1 MKKIFTLL
9 VLILSVTNV
18 IFSQSTIKGKVT
30 DESGEPLFN
39 VNVVVDAAK
48 GYASVTD
55 FDGKYSISLPE
66 GKYKIS
72 VSYLGYQ
79 TVERSVEIS
88 SNQTLSFDFKMAVN
102 EKVLKDVE
110 VISSTRRSISAEKE
124 VVTIESVS
132 LELIQ
137 NNNITI
143 ASDAVDRVTG
153 VTILDG
159 QVSIRGGSGYAY
171 GTGSRVILVV
181 DEIPLLSPERDEV
194 LWDFIPMENVRS
206 FDVVKGASSVQYGS
220 SALNGIV
227 AVNTNWPTK
236 QKESTITVFGGMMDT
251 PPIEEGKWWIYSTK
265 NFRQQPH
272 EMGIQGSHMR
282 KLNDEMD
289 LVVSG
294 AMISNQTHIQNQSN
308 HRIRNNIKWRY
319 RPEKVEGLV
328 VSLNSNTLYRNNDQF
343 FIWENSGTGAYKGRS
358 YQDKYIRYS
367 IDPVVKYY
375 FKENNQVSAINRVY
389 YDQRLSTNRGNYYGV
404 KVYNDIQYKR
414 SYSHKS
420 VDLSGDITA
429 GIVNN
434 HDIIKAVTFSR
445 FSQNNDGVFHFNTL
459 GTYMQSTTQ
468 YENLTVAFGA
478 RFDYVRLDTVRAA
491 SKPVFNAGLSYELN
505 RKNFLRFGFGQSF
518 RVPSV
523 AERFVKEEITSLNLG
538 SEEIKVYAGPN
549 PDIRPEEGYTFE
561 LGYKKFYESPK
572 FRLQIDAAVF
582 YQFFNDM
589 TEFVFSSN
597 QIDPLDGS
605 TYWGFQM
612 QNISKARIFGW
623 ETSIN
628 GTKNFKKVDLDF
640 MVGYT
645 YNYAANAEADPDLN
659 NFFKVVGNSFR
670 AFNLYNKRQ
679 NVNIAPPELLQS
691 MLRYRFRHTLKSDI
705 NISYNKFA
713 IGTNIRYYGYMDTYD
728 EIFAFVIPGIRDYKL
743 SKNLKGD
750 WVVDARVNYEFTETF
765 TAGFIVK
772 NLFNRDYQIRPA
784 RPDMPRMFVLQGR
797 VTF

>member
-1 MKKIFTLL
+1 MKRIF
-9 VLILSVTNV
+9 ILSIAVFLSVVNIV
-18 IFSQSTIKGKVT
+18 AQSTLKGRIA
-30 DESGEPLFN
+30 DDSGEPLFN
-39 VNVVVDAAK
+39 VNVVIDASK

-55 FDGKYSISLPE
+55 FDGRYSISLPE
-66 GKYKIS
+66 GKYTIS
-72 VSYLGYQ
+72 VSYMGYQ
-79 TVERSVEIS
+79 TINEAVELKVGEV
-88 SNQTLSFDFKMAVN
+88 LVKDFKLLVN

-110 VISSTRRSISAEKE
+110 VVSSTRRSISMEKE
-124 VVTIESVS
+124 VVTVESLS
-132 LELIQ
+132 LELIE

-171 GTGSRVILVV
+171 GAGSRVILVV

-236 QKESTITVFGGMMDT
+236 DKETSVTLFGGMYDN
-251 PPIEEGKWWIYSTK
+251 PPIENGKWWTYSTRD
-265 NFRQQPH
+265 FRQTPH

-289 LVVSG
+289 FVISG

-319 RPEKVEGLV
+319 RPEKNEGLM
-328 VSLNSNTLYRNNDQF
+328 VSLNSNMLYRNNDQF
-343 FIWENSGTGAYKGRS
+343 FIWENGGTGAYKGRS
-358 YQDKYIRYS
+358 YNDRYLRYS
-367 IDPVVKYY
+367 FDPVVKYY
-375 FKENNQVSAINRVY
+375 FKNNNQISAINRIY

-414 SYSHKS
+414 DYNHKS
-420 VDLSGDITA
+420 VNLSGDITA
-429 GIVNN
+429 GVVNN
-434 HDIIKAVTFSR
+434 HDIIKAVVFSD
-445 FSQNNDGVFHFNTL
+445 FSKNGDGIFHFNTL
-459 GTYMQSTTQ
+459 GTYAQSTTQ

-478 RFDYVRLDTVRAA
+478 RFDYIRLDTLRAA
-491 SKPVFNAGLSYELN
+491 SKPVFNAGLSYELK
-505 RKNFLRFGFGQSF
+505 RKNYLRFGFGQSF

-523 AERFVKEEITSLNLG
+523 AERFVKEAITSLNLG
-538 SEEIKVYAGPN
+538 SEVITVYAGPN
-549 PDIRPEEGYTFE
+549 PDIKPEEGYTFE
-561 LGYKKFYESPK
+561 LGYKKIFESPK
-572 FRLQIDAAVF
+572 FRMQIDAAVF
-582 YQFFNDM
+582 YQYFNNM

-597 QIDPLDGS
+597 HVDPLDGS

-623 ETSIN
+623 ETSLS

-640 MVGYT
+640 HAGYT
-645 YNYAANAEADPDLN
+645 YNYAANAEADPSLG
-659 NFFKVVGNSFR
+659 NFFNVVKNSFK
-670 AFNLYNKRQ
+670 AFNLYRQNQ
-679 NVNIAPPELLQS
+679 NVNLAPPEILQS
-691 MLRYRFRHTLKSDI
+691 ILRYRFRHTVKSDF
-705 NISYNKFA
+705 NITYEKVSF
-713 IGTNIRYYGYMDTYD
+713 GTNIRYYGYIDAVD
-728 EIFAFVIPGIRDYKL
+728 EIFAFVIPGIRDYRN
-743 SKNLKGD
+743 SKNQKGD
-750 WVVDARVNYEFTETF
+750 WIFDARINYQFTEVF
-765 TAGFIVK
+765 SAGFIIR

-784 RPDMPRMFVLQGR
+784 KPDAPRNYSLQAR
-797 VTF
+797 IKF